1 MLPNFFEFFEKSR
14 NGWDRIDLR
23 QLYLKAVNKSIA
35 FSGGKK
41 ITGIRL
47 SPDTRCFVPTMPDRC
62 HNCNFFDYFLMST
75 RVTCSGYI
83 IMNGFVPLY
92 DLKDVELE
100 VVRLRNV
107 PEYGV
112 VGRLL
117 AGFDLPQ
124 LHSGVRR
131 GGLQHLHKQLRG
143 HEVAA

>member
-1 MLPNFFEFFEKSR
+1 
-14 NGWDRIDLR
+14 
-23 QLYLKAVNKSIA
+23 
-35 FSGGKK
+35 
-41 ITGIRL
+41 
-47 SPDTRCFVPTMPDRC
+47 
-62 HNCNFFDYFLMST
+62 
-75 RVTCSGYI
+75 
-83 IMNGFVPLY
+83 MNDFTPLY

-131 GGLQHLHKQLRG
+131 GGLQHLHKQLRR
-143 HEVAA
+143 HEVAARGRRKISTARQRLERTQIYLLISLRLHQ

>member
-1 MLPNFFEFFEKSR
+1 
-14 NGWDRIDLR
+14 
-23 QLYLKAVNKSIA
+23 
-35 FSGGKK
+35 
-41 ITGIRL
+41 
-47 SPDTRCFVPTMPDRC
+47 
-62 HNCNFFDYFLMST
+62 MST

-131 GGLQHLHKQLRG
+131 GGRRSGAAADRSPPAGARPPHTLERSGDGLPQVLHLSGRITARNHSL
-143 HEVAA
+143 